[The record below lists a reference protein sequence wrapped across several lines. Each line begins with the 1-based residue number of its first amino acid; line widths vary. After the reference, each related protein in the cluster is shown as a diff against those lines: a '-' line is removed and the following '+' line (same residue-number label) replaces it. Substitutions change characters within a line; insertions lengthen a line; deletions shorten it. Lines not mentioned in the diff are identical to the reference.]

1 MNVTSDKVKNATVNG
16 VAALQ
21 LSNNTALAAAKI
33 TTDSKGEATFTVS
46 GANTAVTP
54 VVFAPNTTTGEKAE
68 AYKASALQTTAPKV
82 TFSALQAQY
91 TLDMT
96 REGGEVAARYV
107 DNGRQYKIIV
117 KDKEGKLAKN
127 EIVNVAFNEDLDGVI
142 STNTEAK
149 FIQVDKDDNQTFY
162 PNTAAEGK
170 NTAKQISV
178 KTNDKG
184 EATFVIG
191 SDKENDYAT
200 PIAWI
205 DINTSN
211 AKQGKLDEGEPKVV
225 GQMSYFQNAYLDGA
239 AVKSYKP
246 SDSKKV
252 VTKFDGDESAVFR
265 AELVNQ
271 SNKKMSGTSVKKV
284 TYTIFNTG
292 ANDVLVDGKIIS
304 SNRSWTVTK
313 ELPGSTDLIVT
324 SADHKTTSV
333 KVTATGVA
341 INTDGKDYAF
351 TSKEATAEFTS
362 KSDVTKEHTGEVV
375 SISKNEI
382 EFVDKAPITIKDAK
396 FYALSGAEII
406 GADKFIKELESYDG
420 VVVTRTED
428 KDGKITLRVVREV
441 KGAAA
446 IKVNAD
452 TKLVSAIITSQA
464 GGTTAVA
471 SSSDTIIVNTD
482 PTKGAVA
489 TPKLTI
495 GAKAYNFNAN
505 APSGDL
511 ANYKNKEDLVEKI
524 NKDTNVHGVTATAD
538 SAGIVLMN
546 KKGEAFTYQVDT
558 LASVYVNNGK
568 PGVESSKQQVTFT
581 FTSSV
586 NVNVD
591 EKVLINGTEATVTSV
606 NGNKVV
612 VEASSL
618 RTNDAIT
625 TFEVK
630 EKGDWKALKSSVTE
644 KAVNLAGV
652 QVK

>member
-1 MNVTSDKVKNATVNG
+1 
-16 VAALQ
+16 
-21 LSNNTALAAAKI
+21 
-33 TTDSKGEATFTVS
+33 
-46 GANTAVTP
+46 
-54 VVFAPNTTTGEKAE
+54 
-68 AYKASALQTTAPKV
+68 
-82 TFSALQAQY
+82 
-91 TLDMT
+91 MT

-292 ANDVLVDGKIIS
+292 ANDVLVDGKTIS

-428 KDGKITLRVVREV
+428 KDGKITLRIVREV
-441 KGAAA
+441 KGSAA

-452 TKLVSAIITSQA
+452 TKLVSATITSQA
-464 GGTTAVA
+464 GGTSAVA
-471 SSSDTIIVNTD
+471 SSSDTIIVNTQA
-482 PTKGAVA
+482 GAAIV

-495 GAKAYNFNAN
+495 GAKTYNFNAN
-505 APSGDL
+505 APTTAVSDYKDVADL
-511 ANYKNKEDLVEKI
+511 INKI
-524 NKDTNVHGVTATAD
+524 NADKGIHGVTATAD
-538 SAGIVLMN
+538 TAGIKLMN
-546 KKGEAFTYQVDT
+546 EKGEAFTYQVDT
-558 LASVYVNNGK
+558 LPSVYVNNGK
-568 PGVESSKQQVTFT
+568 PGAVTTNQQVTFV

-586 NVNVD
+586 NVSVD
-591 EKVLINGTEATVTSV
+591 ENVLINGTEATVTSV

-625 TFEVK
+625 KFEVK